1 MLTAVQIVW
10 NVRSDRTIKLE
21 KILKDSLDLIP
32 SPSPSVKIKIIGGNY
47 WQELGKKLLD
57 DVNNFFVFK
66 TKSLLTTPS
75 NVLFLHLNST
85 SKLSRP

>member
-32 SPSPSVKIKIIGGNY
+32 SPSPSVKIQIIGGNY

-66 TKSLLTTPS
+66 SLLTIPS
-75 NVLFLHLNST
+75 NVLPLHLKQNF
-85 SKLSRP
+85 LPII